1 VSRPDATASAALD
14 DDVIRPGFFCFLDI
28 VDDPF
33 RINTLGYDLA
43 VTGTP
48 YPEMNGQTFLGVTGR
63 LVDIGAVNVKAG
75 GSDSLIAKLS
85 GLRDIDNT
93 TLNTIG
99 NPAKWQGR
107 TAMLWRM
114 IRDENGT
121 QKGAI
126 QHYYTGYMTSLAI
139 SGDPQEQTIELTIES
154 YLAAFSEAS
163 NRTYLDQDLFDPG
176 DLSAR
181 ASIAI
186 ANGNSGNP
194 LVSNTG
200 TGGGYGG
207 QSTHSDFRRLK

>member
-14 DDVIRPGFFCFLDI
+14 NDIIRPGFFCFLDI

-33 RINTLGYDLA
+33 RINTLGYD
-43 VTGTP
+43 VTVSGTP

-63 LVDIGAVNVKAG
+63 LVDIGTVNVKAG
-75 GSDSLIAKLS
+75 GSDSLVAKLS
-85 GLRDIDNT
+85 GLRDIDNA

-99 NPAKWQGR
+99 DPSKWQGR
-107 TAMLWRM
+107 TAMLWRL
-114 IRDENGT
+114 IRNEAGV
-121 QKGAI
+121 QQGAI

-139 SGDPQEQTIELTIES
+139 SGDPKEQAIELTIES

-163 NRTYLDQDLFDPG
+163 NRTYLDQELFDPG

-186 ANGNSGNP
+186 ANGTSGNP

-200 TGGGYGG
+200 YGGYGG
-207 QSTHSDFRRLK
+207 QSSYYDFRRLQ